1 MLNKLWGSMLLLAI
15 LFGAFSGRMPD
26 VARAAMEGAGEG
38 VNLLLGMVGVMCFW
52 TGLME
57 IAEKS
62 GIVRGLSSILRPITR
77 LIFPRLSP
85 KEPAMQAVIMNI
97 AANMLGMGNAAT
109 PFGLRAMQLLD
120 EKNGKRRE
128 ASNEMCM
135 LVLLNTASLQFLPTT
150 LLLLRQNAGSTEPA
164 VVLLPIWITSALSLL
179 LAVCSVK
186 LLEKRGKYARF

>member
-1 MLNKLWGSMLLLAI
+1 MLNALWGSMLLVAI
-15 LFGAFSGRMPD
+15 IFGAFSGRMPD
-26 VARAAMEGAGEG
+26 VARAAMEGAGAG
-38 VNLLLGMVGVMCFW
+38 VSLLFGMVGVMCFW

-62 GIVRGLSSILRPITR
+62 GIVRGLSSILRPITH

-85 KEPAMQAVIMNI
+85 KEPAIQAIIMNV

-120 EKNGKRRE
+120 EKNGRKKT

-135 LVLLNTASLQFLPTT
+135 LVLLNTASLQLLPTT
-150 LLLLRQNAGSTEPA
+150 LLLLRQNAGSREPA
-164 VVLLPIWITSALSLL
+164 AVLLPIWIVSAVSLF

-186 LLEKRGKYARF
+186 LLEKRGKYASV